1 MSDPLRDEYVAA
13 LEAEID
19 ELRAKMQD
27 MERAFGFHNEVPLM
41 FGLTG
46 AETKVFSLLIERD
59 MANRDQLLS
68 ALMHGRGADAEPEKK
83 IVDVYLCKIRVK
95 LKPFG
100 IEITSVWGR
109 GYMIDAANKA
119 KIAGYLGAVAEAAE

>member
-13 LEAEID
+13 LEAEND
-19 ELRAKMQD
+19 ELRATIRD
-27 MERAFGFHNEVPLM
+27 MEQAFGFHNEVPIM
-41 FGLTG
+41 FGLTQS
-46 AETKVFSLLIERD
+46 ESKVFSLLIERD

-68 ALMHGRGADAEPEKK
+68 ALMHGRGADAEPHRK
-83 IVDVYLCKIRVK
+83 IVDVYLCKIRAK